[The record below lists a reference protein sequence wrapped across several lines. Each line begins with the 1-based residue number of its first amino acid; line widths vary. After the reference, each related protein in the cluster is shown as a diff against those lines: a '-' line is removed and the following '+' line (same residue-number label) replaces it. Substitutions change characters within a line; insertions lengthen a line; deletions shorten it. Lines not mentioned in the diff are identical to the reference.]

1 MRRRA
6 ETDDPLL
13 IAEDILSAKWTLPI
27 LRVLGG
33 GPARFS
39 GLRTAI
45 PGVSANILAG
55 RLRDLEEAGI
65 LGRTTLP
72 PPADCQVYALTD
84 IGEAARPILLAIAR
98 WATRLHG
105 ETEPLDKGQPQRS
118 MK

>member
-6 ETDDPLL
+6 ETDDPLR
-13 IAEDILSAKWTLPI
+13 IAEHILSAKWTLTI
-27 LRVLGG
+27 LRVLGD

-65 LGRTTLP
+65 IGRKTLP
-72 PPADCQVYALTD
+72 PPADCQVYALTA
-84 IGEAARPILLAIAR
+84 IGEAARPILLAIEQ
-98 WATRLHG
+98 WASVFDAPRHERPSPIG
-105 ETEPLDKGQPQRS
+105 RE
-118 MK
+118 